1 MSKSFSYSQ
10 PSSTFRLINQSIKI
24 HLAQRTNLFKKMQ
37 RPFTTS
43 MIDIFFNNNQSCLSQ
58 KRVWSKVVGIES
70 QGSFTPGLS
79 NISCAKSLQLC
90 PSLCNSKEG
99 GPPGSSVHSFKQ
111 EYWSGLPCP
120 PPKDLPNSGTE
131 LTSLMSPALAGR
143 FFTTSTTWE
152 SLIFLSQGQNDVG
165 EDGNGNRQN

>member
-24 HLAQRTNLFKKMQ
+24 HLAQRTNLLKKMQ

-58 KRVWSKVVGIES
+58 KRVWSKVVGVES
-70 QGSFTPGLS
+70 QGSFMPGLS

-99 GPPGSSVHSFKQ
+99 GPPGSSVHGILQAGILEWVAMPSSKGSSQ
-111 EYWSGLPCP
+111 LRDRTYISYVSCIGRQVLYHYHH
-120 PPKDLPNSGTE
+120 LGIPNISQLGTE
-131 LTSLMSPALAGR
+131 
-143 FFTTSTTWE
+143 
-152 SLIFLSQGQNDVG
+152 
-165 EDGNGNRQN
+165 

>member
-24 HLAQRTNLFKKMQ
+24 HLAQRTNLLKKMQ

-58 KRVWSKVVGIES
+58 KRVWSKVVGVES
-70 QGSFTPGLS
+70 QGSFMPGLS

-99 GPPGSSVHSFKQ
+99 GPPGSSVHGILQAGILEWVAMPSSKGSSQ
-111 EYWSGLPCP
+111 LRDRTYISYVSCIGRQVLYHQHH
-120 PPKDLPNSGTE
+120 LGIPNISQLGTE
-131 LTSLMSPALAGR
+131 
-143 FFTTSTTWE
+143 
-152 SLIFLSQGQNDVG
+152 
-165 EDGNGNRQN
+165 